1 MRPRTLL
8 AALAIAAASSF
19 VRPLAAQQTDEAVVP
34 VVGSAVIR
42 GDSLLAANN
51 AAKTAGYREALRMQ
65 LYRLLDSLGAQEAY
79 PRLQSRARAYVVRE
93 EVENE
98 EREADSM
105 RVSMRLTLNVA
116 RLKQDLEALGY
127 DIRTIGADAPS
138 VMVVID
144 EYFVPVSRQVT
155 ATAAPP
161 SAMTGRAASIPD
173 SAFDPYVR
181 PEFREPGAR
190 TSASAIEEA
199 LNNNQFVVL
208 DQGTVQQLRADVPGF
223 TGDLVKQG
231 DRLTDFAR
239 RANERF
245 HAEIVVVGATTI
257 INTGRDASGMWGRRS
272 LMTYRAIDAS
282 TGRLLSS
289 GTVESAGQA
298 SDALVAR
305 ERAATRV
312 SQVAAERLLPQL
324 TRAARDRAL
333 RGELYTIE
341 LTGFSSFGQ
350 ARAFLTAIQSVEGV
364 TSARQTLI
372 DMSGHRQRIE
382 VMFTRSRDELM
393 GELFDSARSLEG
405 FQTFDLRN
413 QRGNELIFVLRM

>member
-1 MRPRTLL
+1 
-8 AALAIAAASSF
+8 
-19 VRPLAAQQTDEAVVP
+19 
-34 VVGSAVIR
+34 
-42 GDSLLAANN
+42 
-51 AAKTAGYREALRMQ
+51 
-65 LYRLLDSLGAQEAY
+65 
-79 PRLQSRARAYVVRE
+79 
-93 EVENE
+93 
-98 EREADSM
+98 
-105 RVSMRLTLNVA
+105 
-116 RLKQDLEALGY
+116 
-127 DIRTIGADAPS
+127 
-138 VMVVID
+138 
-144 EYFVPVSRQVT
+144 
-155 ATAAPP
+155 
-161 SAMTGRAASIPD
+161 MTGRAASIPD

-199 LNNNQFVVL
+199 LNNNQFIVL
-208 DQGTVQQLRADVPGF
+208 DQGTVQQLRADIPGF
-223 TGDLVKQG
+223 TGDLVKQS

-245 HAEIVVVGATTI
+245 HAEVVIVGATTI

-312 SQVAAERLLPQL
+312 SQVAAERLIPQL

-341 LTGFSSFGQ
+341 LTGFRDFGQ
-350 ARAFLTAIQSVEGV
+350 ARAFLMSLQGIEGV

-382 VMFTRSRDELM
+382 VMFTRPRDELM
-393 GELFDSARSLEG
+393 GELYDAAHEIPG
-405 FQTFDLRN
+405 FETFDLRN

>member
-1 MRPRTLL
+1 MRSRILL
-8 AALAIAAASSF
+8 AALGFGAASLLAS
-19 VRPLAAQQTDEAVVP
+19 PLAAQQTDEAVVP
-34 VVGSAVIR
+34 VVGEAVIR

-51 AAKTAGYREALRMQ
+51 AAKVAGYREALRMQ
-65 LYRLLDSLGAQEAY
+65 LNRLLDSLGALQAY
-79 PRLQSRARAYVVRE
+79 PQLQSRARAYVVRE
-93 EVENE
+93 EVEDE
-98 EREADSM
+98 ERDGSTM
-105 RVSMRLTLNVA
+105 RVSLRLTLNVA

-127 DIRTIGADAPS
+127 DIRTIGADAAS
-138 VMVVID
+138 VMVIID

-161 SAMTGRAASIPD
+161 SAMTGRAASVPD

-190 TSASAIEEA
+190 TSATAIEEA
-199 LNNNQFVVL
+199 LNANQFTVL
-208 DQGTVQQLRADVPGF
+208 DQGTVQQLRADMPGF
-223 TGDLVKQG
+223 TGDLVKAG

-245 HAEIVVVGATTI
+245 HAEVVVVGATTI
-257 INTGRDASGMWGRRS
+257 INTGRDASGLWGRRALLS
-272 LMTYRAIDAS
+272 YRAIDAS

-289 GTVESAGQA
+289 GTVESAAQA

-305 ERAATRV
+305 ERAAVRV
-312 SQVAAERLLPQL
+312 SQVAAERLIPQL
-324 TRAARDRAL
+324 TRAARDRAV

-341 LTGFSSFGQ
+341 LSGFATFGQ
-350 ARAFLTAIQSVEGV
+350 ARAFLQAIQGVEGV
-364 TSARQTLI
+364 TTARQTLI

-393 GELFDSARSLEG
+393 GELFDATREIPD
-405 FQTFDLRN
+405 FETFDLRN
-413 QRGNELIFVLRM
+413 QRGNELIFILRM